1 MRISVESEST
11 SRLIQKPTS
20 DPITL
25 WPAQTTMNLM
35 FLSLRDI
42 AFARGRFAL
51 MTGVVGMITLLLVML
66 SGLTG
71 GLGKQNTSAL
81 EALDPAGVVF
91 TSEEPSFTESAITT
105 EDLTE
110 YDSGTPLG
118 TAQTRMEAAD
128 TAAGVGLFGLPEG
141 TSIPGSAE
149 TGTEATIDEGLAIP
163 ETTAEDLNIEV
174 GDTVTLAGQD
184 QEVTDIV
191 PDMYYSHSPVVWTST
206 QTWSDI
212 THSPDDVRG
221 TVLLTSDSEA
231 PGAVSLKD
239 SFAGLASYS
248 SEQGSLLTMQA
259 FLYVISALVTVAFL
273 SVWTIQRTRDLS
285 ILRAL
290 GASARYLLK
299 DALGQAAVVLTIGA
313 GLGGLIGWGLGALAA
328 GVLPFELS
336 ATTVLLPTIG
346 IWLLGMLGALLATRQ
361 VSNTDPLIAL
371 GGNA

>member
-1 MRISVESEST
+1 
-11 SRLIQKPTS
+11 
-20 DPITL
+20 
-25 WPAQTTMNLM
+25 MNLM
-35 FLSLRDI
+35 FLGIRDI

-81 EALDPAGVVF
+81 EALNPAGVIF
-91 TSEEPSFTESAITT
+91 TSEEPSFTESAVTN
-105 EDLTE
+105 EDLQRNE
-110 YDSGTPLG
+110 GTTALG
-118 TAQTRMEAAD
+118 VGQTRMESAD

-141 TSIPGSAE
+141 TTIPGTEE
-149 TGTEATIDEGLAIP
+149 TITEGLAVA
-163 ETTAEDLNIEV
+163 ESTAEDLGLAI
-174 GDTVTLAGQD
+174 GDTVQLAGQD
-184 QEVTDIV
+184 QQVTSIV
-191 PDMYYSHSPVVWTST
+191 PDLYYSHSPVIWTST
-206 QTWSDI
+206 QTWADV
-212 THSPDDVRG
+212 THAPADVRG
-221 TVLLTSDSEA
+221 TVLLTSDADA
-231 PGAVSLKD
+231 PDAVSLKD
-239 SFAGLASYS
+239 SFNGLAAYS

-290 GASARYLLK
+290 GASGRYLLK

-313 GLGGLIGWGLGALAA
+313 GLGGLIGWSLGALAA

-336 ATTVLLPTIG
+336 VATVVLPTVG
-346 IWLLGMLGALLATRQ
+346 IWVLGMLGALLATRQ
-361 VSNTDPLIAL
+361 VSNTDPMIAL